1 MSHEGTRQA
10 RDRGATRS
18 KAEKARP
25 PTVPV
30 PQVEIVPGR
39 LNEAEW
45 IALTALEEG
54 EDVVGDILA
63 DLLTRVLDSAFK
75 VYLNQQCV
83 PFIISQAK
91 EAMLQITEWRFLV
104 RDEGESALAD
114 SPTWSEDQET
124 LECTIDAWAQ
134 GSVPV
139 LQAPASGVEGQDPG
153 NPDRMSLGRPCV
165 DSVSQEPRD
174 SSEHSAELA
183 VSPGLQ
189 ATPGPRLEAGPEDTL
204 EESIGPETYG
214 LFSPDSLNESVSV
227 EVGPANLVPELFHG
241 ATPRSSV
248 EKGPPLS
255 PYSVLVDLHCD
266 LPPPDAAGDR
276 LHSVP
281 LMTPAASASWSS
293 AEGPRKPSPPVS
305 FQSPALVG
313 SGASQHRMG
322 YQAALARLDPA
333 KLPCPWVRPLAEIL
347 VTDPQAHPLDVY
359 HGRRRG
365 KRIQIQAKSQPP
377 EAPVDPKL
385 HEPPAVHFPYHTTA
399 PVSPLGPDP
408 RFQCPNLNLDLP
420 TPSFGSKLPFP
431 SSGLRFPMKHPALSD
446 VTLSTSPKLWPGA
459 KWPSGWEGEAQLL
472 GELWA
477 ERTQVAPR
485 ILRSLEKED
494 QDSGEPETAPH
505 VLEATSQVL
514 WKPMVLSEAIKL
526 APGVRMWNRST
537 RGLPSSAVPLE
548 GDTSPSADRC
558 PIQTGLPKQQ
568 MPETPPMKS
577 TAPKV
582 WLLPSK
588 NEPSPQ
594 S

>member
-104 RDEGESALAD
+104 RDEGESAVAEN
-114 SPTWSEDQET
+114 PTWSEDQET
-124 LECTIDAWAQ
+124 SECTIDAWAQ

-139 LQAPASGVEGQDPG
+139 LQASAPEGQDAG
-153 NPDRMSLGRPCV
+153 NLDQVLGRPPEL
-165 DSVSQEPRD
+165 SVSQEPRE
-174 SSEHSAELA
+174 SSEHSAELTA
-183 VSPGLQ
+183 SPGLQ
-189 ATPGPRLEAGPEDTL
+189 PTPGPLLEAGPEDTL
-204 EESIGPETYG
+204 EESFALETFH
-214 LFSPDSLNESVSV
+214 LFSPGSLNESVSV
-227 EVGPANLVPELFHG
+227 EVGPADLGLEQPPG
-241 ATPRSSV
+241 ATP
-248 EKGPPLS
+248 EKGLPLS
-255 PYSVLVDLHCD
+255 PSPVLEDLHYD

-276 LHSVP
+276 LQYGPDSIP
-281 LMTPAASASWSS
+281 CPTPASSGPSPS
-293 AEGPRKPSPPVS
+293 AEGPRKPSPAAS
-305 FQSPALVG
+305 FQLPQLVG
-313 SGASQHRMG
+313 PDASYHRMG
-322 YQAALARLDPA
+322 YQAALKRLNPT
-333 KLPCPWVRPLAEIL
+333 KLPCPWVHPLAEIL
-347 VTDPQAHPLDVY
+347 VSDSQAHPHPLDVY

-365 KRIQIQAKSQPP
+365 KRIQIQAKPQPP
-377 EAPVDPKL
+377 ETPTDPTL
-385 HEPPAVHFPYHTTA
+385 YEPRAVSFPFQPRA
-399 PVSPLGPDP
+399 PVSPLAPDP
-408 RFQCPNLNLDLP
+408 RFRCPNLKLDLP
-420 TPSFGSKLPFP
+420 APSFGSKLPFP
-431 SSGLRFPMKHPALSD
+431 SSGLRFVLKHPALSD
-446 VTLSTSPKLWPGA
+446 VTHSASPKLWPGA
-459 KWPSGWEGEAQLL
+459 QWPSGWEGEAQLL
-472 GELWA
+472 GKMWA
-477 ERTQVAPR
+477 DRTQVVPR

-494 QDSGEPETAPH
+494 QGSGEPEITPP
-505 VLEATSQVL
+505 VLEATSQVM
-514 WKPMVLSEAIKL
+514 WKPMILSEDIKL
-526 APGVRMWNRST
+526 APGVRMWNYST
-537 RGLPSSAVPLE
+537 QGLPSCCVPLE
-548 GDTSPSADRC
+548 EDTSPSGHRC
-558 PIQTGLPKQQ
+558 PIQTGLPKQR
-568 MPETPPMKS
+568 MTETQPTKS

-588 NEPSPQ
+588 NEPSSQ